1 MDCNTAFFMSVHL
14 GAITGENAFIAVGLV
29 EDTHPLV
36 RAPGWANDEGDSIG
50 YHSDDGAVILS
61 HRPVMNPGGKS
72 GESVRVACQG
82 QASAFTP
89 GNRICIGYDGD
100 NIFFVGPDGTR
111 FTASFLCKPAAGGK
125 GPGTLDSFWTR
136 GKTFFPVVYVMG
148 ETVDITVKCETKTM

>member
-1 MDCNTAFFMSVHL
+1 MSVDL
-14 GAITGENAFIAVGLV
+14 GAITGEAAFIAVGLV

-61 HRPVMNPGGKS
+61 HRPALVPGGKT
-72 GESVRVACQG
+72 GESVKVACQG

-100 NIFFVGPDGTR
+100 NIFFARLPL
-111 FTASFLCKPAAGGK
+111 LCAGLAHMHPYQAGG
-125 GPGTLDSFWTR
+125 R
-136 GKTFFPVVYVMG
+136 G
-148 ETVDITVKCETKTM
+148 